1 MVGNLVLLREVKRR
15 MLALRSCAAT
25 NAPTGR
31 RRGMQAVRGPF
42 SGWRPAMKRR
52 TTLLAATVTLI
63 ALAGCEIID
72 HGGDL
77 PPDRAAADARYHDP
91 FDGISSPTLDQEIRR
106 DMRR

>member
-1 MVGNLVLLREVKRR
+1 M
-15 MLALRSCAAT
+15 
-25 NAPTGR
+25 P
-31 RRGMQAVRGPF
+31 
-42 SGWRPAMKRR
+42 RR
-52 TTLLAATVTLI
+52 TLPLVST
-63 ALAGCEIID
+63 ALVISLTSCEIVD